1 MQRRKLE
8 ELNLLDDFLFH
19 AMLAYPDTGEAF
31 IRKLL
36 ETLFDRK
43 FPHLKIRAQESFAG
57 VNTDFRGARLDV
69 YIEEDGSAQING
81 DEIPTVYDVEPD
93 HNHKNA
99 EIKAFPKRARFY
111 HAMIDRR
118 SLKAGEHFGKM
129 KKVYVIFIC
138 DYDPFGY
145 DRVLY
150 TIKNRCL
157 EEPTM
162 PYEDDAETWVLY
174 TRGKKGN
181 ISESLRQ
188 LLSYME
194 NTNQNNAINED
205 LRDIQQMVDQVKR
218 DGEVSLRY
226 MKWFEHDQMMYE
238 EGREQGRKDAQE
250 SAERERKIAEQER
263 KNAERE
269 RQIAE
274 QEKKRAK
281 VAEQLAETAKQE
293 VKDAKRKE
301 ELTKQLLADERL
313 EDLKRALDDP
323 VFRDCLLKEYGIN

>member
-8 ELNLLDDFLFH
+8 ELNLLDDFLFN

-57 VNTDFRGARLDV
+57 VNTDLRGARLDV
-69 YIEEDGSAQING
+69 YIEEDGSVQING

-93 HNHKNA
+93 HNHKSA

-118 SLKAGEHFGKM
+118 SLKAGENFGKM

-238 EGREQGRKDAQE
+238 QGRKEEQE
-250 SAERERKIAEQER
+250 NTERERKIAEQER
-263 KNAERE
+263 KNAEQEKKRAE
-269 RQIAE
+269 AAEQFAKAAKQEVKIAE
-274 QEKKRAK
+274 QEKK
-281 VAEQLAETAKQE
+281 
-293 VKDAKRKE
+293 
-301 ELTKQLLADERL
+301 LTKYLLSDQRL
-313 EDLKRALDDP
+313 EDLQRALDDAA
-323 VFRDCLLKEYGIN
+323 FRDQLLQEYGIR

>member
-8 ELNLLDDFLFH
+8 ELNLLDDFLFN

-57 VNTDFRGARLDV
+57 VNTDLRGARLDV
-69 YIEEDGSAQING
+69 YIEEDGSVQING

-93 HNHKNA
+93 HNHKSA

-118 SLKAGEHFGKM
+118 SLKAGENFGKM

-238 EGREQGRKDAQE
+238 QGCQDEQENTEREKELTRHLLKDQRVADAQ
-250 SAERERKIAEQER
+250 
-263 KNAERE
+263 
-269 RQIAE
+269 
-274 QEKKRAK
+274 
-281 VAEQLAETAKQE
+281 
-293 VKDAKRKE
+293 
-301 ELTKQLLADERL
+301 
-313 EDLKRALDDP
+313 RALDDP
-323 VFRDCLLKEYGIN
+323 AFRDQLLKEYGIH

>member
-8 ELNLLDDFLFH
+8 ELNLLDDFLFN

-57 VNTDFRGARLDV
+57 VNTDLRGARLDV
-69 YIEEDGSAQING
+69 YIEEDGSVQING

-93 HNHKNA
+93 HNHKSA

-138 DYDPFGY
+138 DYDPFGC

-150 TIKNRCL
+150 TIKNKCL
-157 EEPTM
+157 EEPEL
-162 PYEDDAETWVLY
+162 PYNDDTETWVLY

-181 ISESLRQ
+181 ISKSLRQ

-194 NTNQNNAINED
+194 NTNQSNAINED
-205 LRDIQQMVDQVKR
+205 LREIQLMVDQVKH
-218 DGEVSLRY
+218 DGEVSLQY
-226 MKWFEHDQMMYE
+226 MKSFEHDQMMYE
-238 EGREQGRKDAQE
+238 QGHEQGRKEEQ
-250 SAERERKIAEQER
+250 KNTEQER
-263 KNAERE
+263 
-269 RQIAE
+269 
-274 QEKKRAK
+274 
-281 VAEQLAETAKQE
+281 
-293 VKDAKRKE
+293 
-301 ELTKQLLADERL
+301 ELTRHLLDDQRF
-313 EDLKRALDDP
+313 DDMKHALDDP
-323 VFRDCLLKEYGIN
+323 AFREQLMQEYHIH

>member
-145 DRVLY
+145 DRALY

-157 EEPTM
+157 EEPEL

-238 EGREQGRKDAQE
+238 QGRKEEQE
-250 SAERERKIAEQER
+250 NTERERKIAEQER
-263 KNAERE
+263 KNAEQEKKRAE
-269 RQIAE
+269 AAEQFAKAAKQEVKIAE
-274 QEKKRAK
+274 QEKK
-281 VAEQLAETAKQE
+281 
-293 VKDAKRKE
+293 
-301 ELTKQLLADERL
+301 LTKHLLSDQRL
-313 EDLKRALDDP
+313 EDLQRALDDAA
-323 VFRDCLLKEYGIN
+323 FRDQLLQEYGIR

>member
-8 ELNLLDDFLFH
+8 ELNLLDDFLFN

-57 VNTDFRGARLDV
+57 SNTDLRGARLDV
-69 YIEEDGSAQING
+69 YIEEDGSVQING
-81 DEIPTVYDVEPD
+81 DEIPTIYDVEPD
-93 HNHKNA
+93 HNHKTA

-145 DRVLY
+145 DRALY

-238 EGREQGRKDAQE
+238 QGCQDEQENTEREKELTRHLLKDQRVADAQ
-250 SAERERKIAEQER
+250 
-263 KNAERE
+263 
-269 RQIAE
+269 
-274 QEKKRAK
+274 
-281 VAEQLAETAKQE
+281 
-293 VKDAKRKE
+293 
-301 ELTKQLLADERL
+301 
-313 EDLKRALDDP
+313 RALDDP
-323 VFRDCLLKEYGIN
+323 AFRDQLLKEYGIH

>member
-1 MQRRKLE
+1 MRMQRRKLE

-43 FPHLKIRAQESFAG
+43 FPHLKIRAQESFVG
-57 VNTDFRGARLDV
+57 VNTDLRGASLDA
-69 YIEEDGSAQING
+69 YIEEDGSVQING

-93 HNHKNA
+93 HNHKSA

-145 DRVLY
+145 DRALY

-157 EEPTM
+157 EEPEL

-238 EGREQGRKDAQE
+238 QGRKEEQE
-250 SAERERKIAEQER
+250 NTERERKIAEQER
-263 KNAERE
+263 KNAEQEKKRAE
-269 RQIAE
+269 AAEQFAKAAKQEVKIAE
-274 QEKKRAK
+274 QEKK
-281 VAEQLAETAKQE
+281 
-293 VKDAKRKE
+293 
-301 ELTKQLLADERL
+301 LTKHLLSDQRL
-313 EDLKRALDDP
+313 EDLQRALDDAA
-323 VFRDCLLKEYGIN
+323 FRDQLLQEYGIR

>member
-93 HNHKNA
+93 HKNA

-162 PYEDDAETWVLY
+162 PYGDDAETWVLY

-274 QEKKRAK
+274 QEKKRAEA
-281 VAEQLAETAKQE
+281 AEQKN
-293 VKDAKRKE
+293 
-301 ELTKQLLADERL
+301 ELTKRLLADQRID
-313 EDLKRALDDP
+313 DLQRALDDP
-323 VFRDCLLKEYGIN
+323 AFRDQLLQEYDMN

>member
-8 ELNLLDDFLFH
+8 ELNLLDDFLFN

-43 FPHLKIRAQESFAG
+43 FPHLKIRAQESFVG
-57 VNTDFRGARLDV
+57 VNTDLRGARLDV
-69 YIEEDGSAQING
+69 YIEEDGSVQING
-81 DEIPTVYDVEPD
+81 EEIPAVYDVEPD
-93 HNHKNA
+93 HNHKAA

-205 LRDIQQMVDQVKR
+205 P
-218 DGEVSLRY
+218 VSSTHLFFYIRITETNTKVGFY
-226 MKWFEHDQMMYE
+226 R
-238 EGREQGRKDAQE
+238 RELW
-250 SAERERKIAEQER
+250 
-263 KNAERE
+263 
-269 RQIAE
+269 
-274 QEKKRAK
+274 KRARSIRIPRF
-281 VAEQLAETAKQE
+281 V
-293 VKDAKRKE
+293 R
-301 ELTKQLLADERL
+301 
-313 EDLKRALDDP
+313 
-323 VFRDCLLKEYGIN
+323 

>member
-1 MQRRKLE
+1 M
-8 ELNLLDDFLFH
+8 
-19 AMLAYPDTGEAF
+19 
-31 IRKLL
+31 
-36 ETLFDRK
+36 
-43 FPHLKIRAQESFAG
+43 
-57 VNTDFRGARLDV
+57 
-69 YIEEDGSAQING
+69 
-81 DEIPTVYDVEPD
+81 EPD
-93 HNHKNA
+93 HNHKTA

-238 EGREQGRKDAQE
+238 QGCQDEQENTEREKELTRHLLKDQRVADAQ
-250 SAERERKIAEQER
+250 
-263 KNAERE
+263 
-269 RQIAE
+269 
-274 QEKKRAK
+274 
-281 VAEQLAETAKQE
+281 
-293 VKDAKRKE
+293 
-301 ELTKQLLADERL
+301 
-313 EDLKRALDDP
+313 RALDDP
-323 VFRDCLLKEYGIN
+323 AFRDQLLKEYGIH

>member
-8 ELNLLDDFLFH
+8 ELNLLDDFLFN

-57 VNTDFRGARLDV
+57 VNTDLRGARLDV
-69 YIEEDGSAQING
+69 YIEEDGSVQING

-93 HNHKNA
+93 HNHKSA

-118 SLKAGEHFGKM
+118 SLKAGEDFGKM

-238 EGREQGRKDAQE
+238 QGRKEEQE
-250 SAERERKIAEQER
+250 NTERERKIAERER
-263 KNAERE
+263 KN
-269 RQIAE
+269 AE
-274 QEKKRAK
+274 QEKKRAEA
-281 VAEQLAETAKQE
+281 AEQFAKAAKQE
-293 VKDAKRKE
+293 VKIAEQEKK
-301 ELTKQLLADERL
+301 LTKHLLADQRL
-313 EDLKRALDDP
+313 EDLQRALDDAA
-323 VFRDCLLKEYGIN
+323 FRDQLLQEYGIR

>member
-8 ELNLLDDFLFH
+8 ELNLLDDFLFN

-43 FPHLKIRAQESFAG
+43 FPHLKIRAQESFVG
-57 VNTDFRGARLDV
+57 VNTDLRGARLDI
-69 YIEEDGSAQING
+69 YIEEDGSVQING
-81 DEIPTVYDVEPD
+81 EEIPAVYDVEPD
-93 HNHKNA
+93 HNHKAA

-145 DRVLY
+145 DRALY

-238 EGREQGRKDAQE
+238 QGCQDEQENTEREKELTRHLLKDQRVADAQ
-250 SAERERKIAEQER
+250 
-263 KNAERE
+263 
-269 RQIAE
+269 
-274 QEKKRAK
+274 
-281 VAEQLAETAKQE
+281 
-293 VKDAKRKE
+293 
-301 ELTKQLLADERL
+301 
-313 EDLKRALDDP
+313 RALDDP
-323 VFRDCLLKEYGIN
+323 AFRDQLLKEYGIH

>member
-81 DEIPTVYDVEPD
+81 DEIPTVYDVELD

-238 EGREQGRKDAQE
+238 QGRKEEQE
-250 SAERERKIAEQER
+250 NTERERKIAEQER
-263 KNAERE
+263 KNAEQEKKRAE
-269 RQIAE
+269 AAEQFAKAAKQEVKIAE
-274 QEKKRAK
+274 QEKK
-281 VAEQLAETAKQE
+281 
-293 VKDAKRKE
+293 
-301 ELTKQLLADERL
+301 LTKHLLSDQRL
-313 EDLKRALDDP
+313 EDLQRALDDAA
-323 VFRDCLLKEYGIN
+323 FRDQLLQEYGIR

>member
-93 HNHKNA
+93 HNHKSA

-118 SLKAGEHFGKM
+118 SLKVGEHFGKM

-145 DRVLY
+145 DRALY

-157 EEPTM
+157 EEPEL

-238 EGREQGRKDAQE
+238 QGRKEEQE
-250 SAERERKIAEQER
+250 NTERERKIAEQER
-263 KNAERE
+263 KNAEQEKKRAE
-269 RQIAE
+269 AAEQFAKAAKQEVKIAE
-274 QEKKRAK
+274 QEKK
-281 VAEQLAETAKQE
+281 
-293 VKDAKRKE
+293 
-301 ELTKQLLADERL
+301 LTKHLLSDQRL
-313 EDLKRALDDP
+313 EDLQRALDDAA
-323 VFRDCLLKEYGIN
+323 FRDQLLQEYGIR

>member
-8 ELNLLDDFLFH
+8 ELNLLDDFLFN

-238 EGREQGRKDAQE
+238 QGRKEEQE
-250 SAERERKIAEQER
+250 NTERERKIAEQER
-263 KNAERE
+263 KNAEQEKKRAE
-269 RQIAE
+269 AAEQFAKAAKQEVKIAE
-274 QEKKRAK
+274 QEKK
-281 VAEQLAETAKQE
+281 
-293 VKDAKRKE
+293 
-301 ELTKQLLADERL
+301 LTKHLLSDQRL
-313 EDLKRALDDP
+313 EDLQRALDDAA
-323 VFRDCLLKEYGIN
+323 FRDQLLQDYGIR

>member
-118 SLKAGEHFGKM
+118 SLKVGEHFGKM

-238 EGREQGRKDAQE
+238 QGRQDEQENTEREKELTRHLLKDQRVADAQ
-250 SAERERKIAEQER
+250 
-263 KNAERE
+263 
-269 RQIAE
+269 
-274 QEKKRAK
+274 
-281 VAEQLAETAKQE
+281 
-293 VKDAKRKE
+293 
-301 ELTKQLLADERL
+301 
-313 EDLKRALDDP
+313 RALDDP
-323 VFRDCLLKEYGIN
+323 AFRDQLLKEYGIH

>member
-8 ELNLLDDFLFH
+8 ELNLLDDFLFN

-57 VNTDFRGARLDV
+57 VNTDLRGARLDV
-69 YIEEDGSAQING
+69 YIEEDGSVQING

-93 HNHKNA
+93 HNHKTA
-99 EIKAFPKRARFY
+99 EIRVFPKRARFY

-238 EGREQGRKDAQE
+238 QGRKEEQE
-250 SAERERKIAEQER
+250 NTERERKIAEQER
-263 KNAERE
+263 KNAEQEKKRAE
-269 RQIAE
+269 AAEQFVKAAKQEVKIAE
-274 QEKKRAK
+274 QEKK
-281 VAEQLAETAKQE
+281 
-293 VKDAKRKE
+293 
-301 ELTKQLLADERL
+301 LTKHLLADQRL
-313 EDLKRALDDP
+313 EDLQRALDDAA
-323 VFRDCLLKEYGIN
+323 FRDQLLQEYGIR

>member
-8 ELNLLDDFLFH
+8 ELNLLDDFLFN

-57 VNTDFRGARLDV
+57 SNTDLRGARLDV
-69 YIEEDGSAQING
+69 YIEEDGSVQING
-81 DEIPTVYDVEPD
+81 DEIPTIYDVEPD
-93 HNHKNA
+93 HNHKTA

-145 DRVLY
+145 DRALY

-157 EEPTM
+157 EEPEL

-238 EGREQGRKDAQE
+238 QGCQDEQENTEREKELTRHLLKDQRVADAQ
-250 SAERERKIAEQER
+250 
-263 KNAERE
+263 
-269 RQIAE
+269 
-274 QEKKRAK
+274 
-281 VAEQLAETAKQE
+281 
-293 VKDAKRKE
+293 
-301 ELTKQLLADERL
+301 
-313 EDLKRALDDP
+313 RALDDP
-323 VFRDCLLKEYGIN
+323 AFRDQLLKEYGIH

>member
-1 MQRRKLE
+1 M
-8 ELNLLDDFLFH
+8 
-19 AMLAYPDTGEAF
+19 
-31 IRKLL
+31 
-36 ETLFDRK
+36 
-43 FPHLKIRAQESFAG
+43 G
-57 VNTDFRGARLDV
+57 VNTDLRGARLDV
-69 YIEEDGSAQING
+69 YIEEDGSVQING
-81 DEIPTVYDVEPD
+81 EEIPAVYDVEPD
-93 HNHKNA
+93 HNHKAA

-145 DRVLY
+145 DRALY

-162 PYEDDAETWVLY
+162 PYEDDAETWVRY

>member
-8 ELNLLDDFLFH
+8 ELNLLDDFLFN

-57 VNTDFRGARLDV
+57 VNMDLRGARLDV
-69 YIEEDGSAQING
+69 YIEEDGSVQING

-93 HNHKNA
+93 HNHKSA

-118 SLKAGEHFGKM
+118 SLKAGENFGKM

-238 EGREQGRKDAQE
+238 QGRKEEQE
-250 SAERERKIAEQER
+250 NTERERKIAEQER
-263 KNAERE
+263 KNAEQEKKRAE
-269 RQIAE
+269 AAEQFAKAAKQEVKIAE
-274 QEKKRAK
+274 QEKK
-281 VAEQLAETAKQE
+281 
-293 VKDAKRKE
+293 
-301 ELTKQLLADERL
+301 LTKHLLSDQRL
-313 EDLKRALDDP
+313 EDLQRALDDAA
-323 VFRDCLLKEYGIN
+323 FRDQLLQEYGIR

>member
-8 ELNLLDDFLFH
+8 ELNLLDDFLFN

-43 FPHLKIRAQESFAG
+43 FPHLKIRAQESCAG
-57 VNTDFRGARLDV
+57 VNTDLRGARLDV
-69 YIEEDGSAQING
+69 YIEEDGSVQING

-93 HNHKNA
+93 HNHKSA

-118 SLKAGEHFGKM
+118 SLKVGENFGKM

-238 EGREQGRKDAQE
+238 QGRKEEQE
-250 SAERERKIAEQER
+250 NTERERKIAEQER
-263 KNAERE
+263 KNAEQEKKRAE
-269 RQIAE
+269 AAEQFAKAAKQEVKIAE
-274 QEKKRAK
+274 QEKK
-281 VAEQLAETAKQE
+281 
-293 VKDAKRKE
+293 
-301 ELTKQLLADERL
+301 LTKHLLSDQRL
-313 EDLKRALDDP
+313 EDLQRALDDAA
-323 VFRDCLLKEYGIN
+323 FRDQLLQEYGIR